1 MLDLDD
7 LALYARVVEAGGF
20 TAAGRASGIPK
31 SRLSR
36 RIAAL
41 EDHLGV
47 RLIQRS
53 ARSFA
58 VTQVGDVVYGHAQKM
73 VSEAEAAEAAANQAL
88 AEPSGTVRISASVM
102 MGELVLAQLLAE
114 FAQLYPKVRITLS
127 LSDRFVDVAAE
138 HYDLAIRAT
147 SGPLVN
153 SDLVAKLLWQTQF
166 IVVASPKFL
175 EAHGTPKTPHE
186 LADAPCIGLGT
197 ADAVRKWG
205 FRDRTGANFEVAV
218 DSRLTIDN
226 LIAAVQAAVHGLGFA
241 YVPDYTCHREL
252 QAGALRPVL
261 ADYGVAPGP
270 VHAVYPTRR
279 GVTSAVRHLIDFLAE
294 RMSKLESCPGPLTA
308 AE

>member
-41 EDHLGV
+41 EDRLGV

-58 VTQVGDVVYGHAQKM
+58 VTQVGEVVYGHAQKM
-73 VSEAEAAEAAANQAL
+73 VSEAEAAEAAANEAL
-88 AEPSGTVRISASVM
+88 SEPSGTVRISASVM

-114 FAQLYPKVRITLS
+114 FAQMYPKVKISLS
-127 LSDRFVDVAAE
+127 LTDRFVDVAGE
-138 HYDLAIRAT
+138 RFDLAIRAS
-147 SGPLVN
+147 SGPLTN
-153 SDLVAKLLWQTQF
+153 PELVAKLLWQTQF
-166 IVVASPKFL
+166 VVVASPKFL
-175 EAHGTPKTPHE
+175 DVHGTPTKPDDLLEAT
-186 LADAPCIGLGT
+186 CIGLGT
-197 ADAVRKWG
+197 GDTVRKWP
-205 FRDRTGANFEVAV
+205 FRHPTTGVSSELAV

-241 YVPDYTCHREL
+241 YVPDYTCRREF
-252 QAGALRPVL
+252 QAGLLRPVL
-261 ADYGVAPGP
+261 TEWAPAPGP

-279 GVTSAVRHLIDFLAE
+279 GVTSAVRRLIDFLAE
-294 RMSKLESCPGPLTA
+294 RMSKLESCPDPKKA
-308 AE
+308 D